1 LFARPHVGVRMY
13 SDRVLNPFNWRK
25 TRPASAALPESSVS
39 TAATT
44 TEAAAPRESEANPD
58 HAWKA
63 LSLVNEWIRHADAKA
78 GVTLAFTGV
87 LATMLFNLV
96 KDFKSRTP
104 CFDFVVI
111 LACALIVI
119 TGALCAWT
127 LTPRWKDTDG
137 SKDAINRLFYGSIS
151 KNFKGDRPRYVDVL
165 HTLTADPNELTR
177 DLADQVHANAKVASS
192 KMRWSKWAIRSAVAA
207 GAAVALLAILIGV
220 ANSAGG

>member
-1 LFARPHVGVRMY
+1 MY

-25 TRPASAALPESSVS
+25 RRRDRKSTLESSAAATSATLSEG
-39 TAATT
+39 TA
-44 TEAAAPRESEANPD
+44 ANPD

-78 GVTLAFTGV
+78 GVSLAFTGV

-96 KDFKSRTP
+96 RDFKSRTP
-104 CFDFVVI
+104 AFDFVVI

-127 LTPRWKDTDG
+127 LTPRWKDTDR

-165 HTLTADPNELTR
+165 HTLTANPNELTR
-177 DLADQVHANAKVASS
+177 DLADQVHANAKIASS
-192 KMRWSKWAIRSAVAA
+192 KMRWSKWAIRSAVTA
-207 GAAVALLAILIGV
+207 GATVALLAILIGV
-220 ANSAGG
+220 ANSAAT